1 MIYFL
6 SSSSSSFHCIKYFTR
21 NRSWQLLTDIL
32 SLLSR
37 NVRISWSSCQTWSLI
52 RGVVTFCLK
61 FQDETNFVKI
71 LFDKICIDKLKY
83 TRNIIPLVWTSQN
96 SSRGREVEVNI
107 PISQFTKQIWISY
120 GELCKLKSLF
130 ILDLMIQF
138 SLEEN

>member
-6 SSSSSSFHCIKYFTR
+6 SSSSSYCIKYFTR
-21 NRSWQLLTDIL
+21 NRSWQLLTDI
-32 SLLSR
+32 LSR

-61 FQDETNFVKI
+61 FQDKTNFVKI

-120 GELCKLKSLF
+120 GQLCKLKYVYLK
-130 ILDLMIQF
+130 LDDTI
-138 SLEEN
+138 